1 MLSFHCHAV
10 NCELF
15 LKNYVPTMTDS
26 PVKDAKYMEQL
37 VRYVCEAWGRPTKG

>member
-1 MLSFHCHAV
+1 MDAA

-15 LKNYVPTMTDS
+15 LKNYVPTMTDT

-37 VRYVCEAWGRPTKG
+37 VSSCAPLNNQPSKS